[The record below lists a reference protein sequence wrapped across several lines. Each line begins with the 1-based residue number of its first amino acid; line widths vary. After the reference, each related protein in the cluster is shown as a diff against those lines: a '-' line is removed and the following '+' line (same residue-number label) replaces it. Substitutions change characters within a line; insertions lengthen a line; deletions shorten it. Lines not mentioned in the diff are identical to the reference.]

1 MVKFLAKLG
10 VLGLLLAG
18 VGTALLLSGCR
29 HIADDH
35 CSACDK
41 DGKIKV
47 RVRCK
52 RCGGEGYVP
61 KFYLVPVP
69 CKICKEWGYLYK
81 DVKCPI
87 CYGTKNKNT
96 PNSRRRIFYE

>member
-1 MVKFLAKLG
+1 MKIYKILIIGITV
-10 VLGLLLAG
+10 VS
-18 VGTALLLSGCR
+18 ALLLPGCR
-29 HIADDH
+29 HVADNH

-69 CKICKEWGYLYK
+69 CKICKEWGYVYK

-87 CYGTKNKNT
+87 CYGTKNKNV